1 MADSIAERISRY
13 VLDGG
18 DEDLR
23 RLLGISELMADHT
36 RAVIMRTGIKPGWN
50 VIECG
55 CGPLGALGVL
65 AELVGS
71 QGRVVGIDFHEA
83 SVARCRSVLE
93 MLHVDNGEVV
103 VGDIHDVDP
112 KELGGPFDL
121 AYSRCFLMHQSDPVA
136 TLAAIGKLVR
146 PGGWIVA
153 QEPLRYPPPIS
164 HPRVPAQERYWELMY
179 RAMESNGIPSFSVE
193 ELPRSAQAAGL
204 EVVDTDGYYR
214 VSLDAV
220 RTLDLHMTTLTAS
233 RLQIVAAGVAT
244 DAEVD
249 ALLAEIRAAM
259 AEDHTWSTSPFFL
272 DLVMRIPG
280 RDDSV

>member
-13 VLDGG
+13 VLDGS

-36 RAVIMRTGIKPGWN
+36 RAAIMRTGIQPGWSA
-50 VIECG
+50 IECG

-65 AELVGS
+65 AELVGPE
-71 QGRVVGIDFHEA
+71 GRVVGIDFHEA
-83 SVARCRSVLE
+83 SAARCRSVLE
-93 MLHVDNGEVV
+93 MLRVDNGEVLV
-103 VGDIHDVDP
+103 ADIHDVHS
-112 KELGGPFDL
+112 KALGAPFDL

-164 HPRVPAQERYWELMY
+164 YPRVPAQEKYWELMY
-179 RAMESNGIPSFSVE
+179 RAMEASGIPSFSVE
-193 ELPRSAQAAGL
+193 ELPRSANAAGL
-204 EVVDTDGYYR
+204 EVVDVDGYYR
-214 VSLDAV
+214 ARLDAV
-220 RTLDLHMTTLTAS
+220 RSLDLHMSTLAAT
-233 RLQIVAAGVAT
+233 RERIVAAGVAT

-249 ALLAEIRAAM
+249 DLLAEIKAAM
-259 AEDHTWSTSPFFL
+259 AKDHTWSASPFFL
-272 DLVMRIPG
+272 DLVMRTSG
-280 RDDSV
+280 

>member
-13 VLDGG
+13 VLDGS

-36 RAVIMRTGIKPGWN
+36 RAAIMRTGIKPGWN

-93 MLHVDNGEVV
+93 VLHVDNCEVV
-103 VGDIHDVDP
+103 VSDIHDVDP
-112 KELGGPFDL
+112 KELGAPFDL
-121 AYSRCFLMHQSDPVA
+121 AYSRCFLMHQPDPVA
-136 TLAAIGKLVR
+136 TLTAVGNLVR

-153 QEPLRYPPPIS
+153 EEPLRHPPPTS

-179 RAMESNGIPSFSVE
+179 RAMESNDIPSFSVE
-193 ELPRSAQAAGL
+193 ALPRSAQAAGL
-204 EVVDTDGYYR
+204 EVVDADGYYR
-214 VSLDAV
+214 VDLDAV
-220 RTLDLHMTTLTAS
+220 RSLDLHMTTLAAG
-233 RLQIVAAGVAT
+233 RARIVASDVAT

-249 ALLAEIRAAM
+249 GLLAEIKAAM
-259 AEDHTWSTSPFFL
+259 AEDHTWSGSPFFL
-272 DLVMRIPG
+272 DLVMRLPEQS
-280 RDDSV
+280 DAV

>member
-1 MADSIAERISRY
+1 MRDSIAERISRY
-13 VLDGG
+13 VLDGS

-36 RAVIMRTGIKPGWN
+36 RAAIMRTGIKPGWN

-71 QGRVVGIDFHEA
+71 QGRVVGIDFNEA

-93 MLHVDNGEVV
+93 MLYVNNGEVFV
-103 VGDIHDVDP
+103 ADIHDVGS
-112 KELGGPFDL
+112 KELGAPFDL

-136 TLAAIGKLVR
+136 TLAAMGKLVR
-146 PGGWIVA
+146 PGGWILA

-164 HPRVPAQERYWELMY
+164 HPRVPAQEKYWELMY
-179 RAMESNGIPSFSVE
+179 RAMEANGIPSFSVE
-193 ELPRSAQAAGL
+193 ELPRSAQTAGL
-204 EVVDTDGYYR
+204 KVVDVDGYYR
-214 VSLDAV
+214 PRLDAV
-220 RTLDLHMTTLTAS
+220 RSFDLHMTTLAAS
-233 RLQIVAAGVAT
+233 KARIVAAGVAT
-244 DAEVD
+244 DTEVD
-249 ALLAEIRAAM
+249 ALLAEIKAAM
-259 AEDHTWSTSPFFL
+259 AEDHTWSASPFFL

-280 RDDSV
+280 QDDSV